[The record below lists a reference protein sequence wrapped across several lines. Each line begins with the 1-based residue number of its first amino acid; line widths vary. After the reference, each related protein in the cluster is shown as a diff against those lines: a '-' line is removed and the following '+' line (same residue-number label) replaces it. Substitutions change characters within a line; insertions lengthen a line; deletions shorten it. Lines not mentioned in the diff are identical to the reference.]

1 MIAESSKQ
9 FNCEGWGGKIE
20 YHGPYNN
27 YECDKQNRLY
37 AINKDNKGGGD
48 NDGKDNKLNAG
59 AIAGIVIAVVVVVGA
74 VIFILV
80 YFLVIKKKNR
90 ESSEQDSENNE
101 KADEV

>member
-1 MIAESSKQ
+1 MIAESNKQ

-48 NDGKDNKLNAG
+48 NGGKDNKLRSLIITGNP
-59 AIAGIVIAVVVVVGA
+59 INFKI
-74 VIFILV
+74 
-80 YFLVIKKKNR
+80 YKKNK
-90 ESSEQDSENNE
+90 QNININNMRIC
-101 KADEV
+101 KMI